1 MQVTSLV
8 RATSGFER
16 TAQPDFDKRAGSQA
30 GGRRS
35 FDDFLDEKPHV
46 ETYDSLTL
54 AMEDFLALVELPT
67 IPNISNRKQ
76 EKTIDTTTS
85 PYGFPAHNDGS
96 YLMKFDA

>member
-16 TAQPDFDKRAGSQA
+16 AAQPDFEKRLGA
-30 GGRRS
+30 GGSDRRS
-35 FDDFLDEKPHV
+35 FGNFLDEKQHV

-76 EKTIDTTTS
+76 EKPTDATIS